1 MQFLKERKSEEEEEE
16 EEYISAEERQSE
28 GMKEYSI
35 KSEGMESPQS
45 LDHTYV
51 TAYESHSL
59 EASEVSSV
67 ASLASDVQKQRSL
80 NSEWKGLNMR
90 SDFQR
95 HYTNTKGQSH
105 SSLYT
110 LDQLAGYLPG

>member
-1 MQFLKERKSEEEEEE
+1 MQFLKERKSEEEE
-16 EEYISAEERQSE
+16 YISAEERQRNE
-28 GMKEYSI
+28 GMKEHSI
-35 KSEGMESPQS
+35 KSEGMEIPQS

-59 EASEVSSV
+59 EASEVSSD

-90 SDFQR
+90 DYGHTPTFTHWINSPVTCQV
-95 HYTNTKGQSH
+95 
-105 SSLYT
+105 SSVC
-110 LDQLAGYLPG
+110 